1 MRTNTNWEIVEMFKD
16 EANKINCKEHFNPRG
31 FDLTMQRIAKVKK
44 ARNFAYPKNPI
55 NLDFL
60 QSLITLNG

>member
-1 MRTNTNWEIVEMFKD
+1 MFKD

-31 FDLTMQRIAKVKK
+31 FDLTMQKIAKVRK
-44 ARNFAYPKNPI
+44 ARNSAYPKNPI
-55 NLDFL
+55 TLDFL